1 MNSIFDLVSDSVFDL
16 PNPSPLTK
24 LVKKCMPYTE
34 DEKNLT
40 RWQVKNP
47 RTDEFDLEL
56 PKCVFVCE
64 EEPPFDNK
72 IYNRTW
78 RDGFKGEG
86 EIAKYRCLGKEKKI
100 ILPRKSPAHCSKGG
114 AKVKIN
120 VFKGAVQLFDMC
132 HILHGS

>member
-1 MNSIFDLVSDSVFDL
+1 
-16 PNPSPLTK
+16 
-24 LVKKCMPYTE
+24 MPYTE

-72 IYNRTW
+72 IHNRTW
-78 RDGFKGEG
+78 KDGFKGEG
-86 EIAKYRCLGKEKKI
+86 EIARYRCLGKERKLFPPKKPWRKTRGNIKI
-100 ILPRKSPAHCSKGG
+100 IENS
-114 AKVKIN
+114 I
-120 VFKGAVQLFDMC
+120 
-132 HILHGS
+132 